1 MKEELIAGIL
11 ELIAPGEISKHF
23 EVASITEDKNSIT
36 INFEEK
42 EGLIPKELKSLE
54 KTKVVLDGFLNPVV
68 LQTFPL
74 KDKMVYLSLKRR
86 RWKELGKTNKSYS
99 NTYNLHRPGMKTTNE
114 FGDFLKEELGLRP
127 SEYNKLWKSTT
138 A

>member
-1 MKEELIAGIL
+1 MKEELISGIL
-11 ELIAPGEISKHF
+11 ELIAPGKISKNF
-23 EVASITEDKNSIT
+23 EVTSITEEQNSIT
-36 INFEEK
+36 ITFEEK
-42 EGLIPKELKSLE
+42 KELVPKELGELE
-54 KTKVVLDGFLNPVV
+54 ENKVVLDGFLNPVT

-86 RWKELGKTNKSYS
+86 RWKELGKTDKSYS
-99 NTYNLHRPGMKTTNE
+99 NTYDLHRQGMKTTNE

-127 SEYNKLWKSTT
+127 SEYNKLWKSLT

>member
-1 MKEELIAGIL
+1 MKEELLAGIL
-11 ELIAPGEISKHF
+11 ELIAPGVISKNF
-23 EVASITEDKNSIT
+23 EVTSIIEKRDTIT
-36 INFEEK
+36 IVFEEK
-42 EGLIPKELKSLE
+42 TDLIPKELEGKE
-54 KTKVVLDGFLNPVV
+54 VVLDGFLNPVA

-86 RWKELGKTNKSYS
+86 RWKELGTTGKSYS
-99 NTYNLHRPGMKTTNE
+99 NTYELHRQGMKTTNE

-138 A
+138 S

>member
-1 MKEELIAGIL
+1 MKEELVRSVI
-11 ELIAPGEISKHF
+11 ELIAPGVISKNF
-23 EVASITEDKNSIT
+23 EVASIVEKKDTIT
-36 INFEEK
+36 IGFEEK
-42 EGLIPKELKSLE
+42 TNLIPKELEGKQ
-54 KTKVVLDGFLNPVV
+54 VVLDGFLNPVS

-86 RWKELGKTNKSYS
+86 RWKELGTSSNSYS
-99 NTYNLHRPGMKTTNE
+99 NAYNLHRQGMKTTNE

-138 A
+138 S

>member
-1 MKEELIAGIL
+1 MKEELLAGII
-11 ELIAPGEISKHF
+11 ELIAPGEISKNF
-23 EVASITEDKNSIT
+23 EVTSIVEKTDTIT
-36 INFEEK
+36 IIFEEK
-42 EGLIPKELKSLE
+42 TDLVPKELEGKE
-54 KTKVVLDGFLNPVV
+54 VVLDGFLNPVA

-86 RWKELGKTNKSYS
+86 RWKEMGTKGKSYS
-99 NTYNLHRPGMKTTNE
+99 NTYDLHRQGMKTTNE

-138 A
+138 S